1 MNVAARM
8 YKALKQEDGITRVI
22 REDREVV
29 HHSQSVHASVV
40 SLDAAGFGSTACC
53 AHFRVCRRSSSM
65 AVETDHRHSGGDDV
79 VELRRDNGSGGHSSP
94 SRRLLA
100 S

>member
-65 AVETDHRHSGGDDV
+65 AWEPTRSITSSLQLGQ
-79 VELRRDNGSGGHSSP
+79 GHG
-94 SRRLLA
+94 R
-100 S
+100 